1 MARDP
6 VPSLYLKAGARD
18 QGPGT
23 RDQGS
28 GTGDQGPGDK
38 VDADWLGLFQKNNA
52 DPENK
57 GLITID
63 PVNKGLN

>member
-6 VPSLYLKAGARD
+6 VPSLYLKAGARV

-28 GTGDQGPGDK
+28 GTK
-38 VDADWLGLFQKNNA
+38 VDVDWLGLFKKSDA

-57 GLITID
+57 GLISID
-63 PVNKGLN
+63 LVNKELN